1 MLTLKSITL
10 ERSTMT
16 DPNFGYEYPAGADSD
31 PNAPFNEDYSD
42 ADYEDGEDIF
52 DDDEGS
58 KKVLRF
64 RLLKSR
70 T

>member
-52 DDDEGS
+52 DDD
-58 KKVLRF
+58 
-64 RLLKSR
+64 
-70 T
+70 